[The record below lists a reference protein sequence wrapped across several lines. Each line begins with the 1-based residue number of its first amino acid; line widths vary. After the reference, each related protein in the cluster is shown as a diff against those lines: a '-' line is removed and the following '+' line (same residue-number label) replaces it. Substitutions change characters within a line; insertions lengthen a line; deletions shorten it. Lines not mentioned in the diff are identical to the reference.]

1 MSNKEIVD
9 RNQILGNNKVEFDKT
24 LRGYDTAQVD
34 EYVANLINI
43 QKNASEV
50 FDSQVK
56 DLRNENSM
64 LEYEVKELKE
74 QVESLKTKNEYAVEE
89 KERLMKK
96 INEAPREV
104 KVIDDSQL
112 KELQEKY
119 DSLVSKHRLMG
130 EENRKLSKE
139 NEGLKRDVAHL
150 TKKIDKNRSEINNLR
165 TSAEGNYTNVTD
177 ERFIQVSRIYEEA
190 IDKCEDLIFRLQ
202 TELSLA
208 HSKAEDIQ

>member
-9 RNQILGNNKVEFDKT
+9 RSQILGNNKVEFDKS

-34 EYVANLINI
+34 EYISNLITV
-43 QKNASEV
+43 QKNASEN
-50 FDSQVK
+50 FDNQVK
-56 DLRNENSM
+56 DLRNTNSM
-64 LEYEVKELKE
+64 LEYEVNELKE
-74 QVESLKTKNEYAVEE
+74 QVKSLTAKNEFAVEE

-96 INEAPREV
+96 INEAPKAV
-104 KVIDDSQL
+104 KVVDDSQL

-119 DSLVSKHRLMG
+119 DSLVSKHRLLG
-130 EENRKLSKE
+130 DENRKLLKE
-139 NEGLKRDVAHL
+139 NENLKRDVAHL
-150 TKKIDKNRSEINNLR
+150 TKKVDKNRSEINSLR
-165 TSAEGNYTNVTD
+165 TSAEENYTNVTD
-177 ERFIQVSRIYEEA
+177 ERFIQISRIYEDA

>member
-9 RNQILGNNKVEFDKT
+9 RSQILGNNKVEFDKS

-34 EYVANLINI
+34 EYISNLITV
-43 QKNASEV
+43 QKNASEN
-50 FDSQVK
+50 FDNQVK
-56 DLRNENSM
+56 DLRNTNSM
-64 LEYEVKELKE
+64 LEYEVNELKE
-74 QVESLKTKNEYAVEE
+74 QVKSLTAKNEFAAEE

-96 INEAPREV
+96 INEAPKAV
-104 KVIDDSQL
+104 KVVDDSQL

-119 DSLVSKHRLMG
+119 DSLVSKHRLLG
-130 EENRKLSKE
+130 DENRKLSKE
-139 NEGLKRDVAHL
+139 NENLKRDVAHL
-150 TKKIDKNRSEINNLR
+150 IKKVDKNRSEINNLR
-165 TSAEGNYTNVTD
+165 TSAEENYTNVTD
-177 ERFIQVSRIYEEA
+177 ERFIQISRIYEDA

>member
-1 MSNKEIVD
+1 MSNNEIVD
-9 RNQILGNNKVEFDKT
+9 RNQILGKNKVEFDKS

-34 EYVANLINI
+34 EYISNLINV

-64 LEYEVKELKE
+64 LEYEVNELKE
-74 QVESLKTKNEYAVEE
+74 KVKSLTEKNEYAVEE

-104 KVIDDSQL
+104 KVVDNSQL

-130 EENRKLSKE
+130 EENRKLAKE

>member
-1 MSNKEIVD
+1 MSNNEIVD
-9 RNQILGNNKVEFDKT
+9 RNQILGKNKVEFDKS

-34 EYVANLINI
+34 EYISNLINV

-64 LEYEVKELKE
+64 LEYEVNELKE
-74 QVESLKTKNEYAVEE
+74 KVKSLTEKNEYAVEE

-104 KVIDDSQL
+104 KVVDNSQL

-130 EENRKLSKE
+130 EENRKLVKE